1 MDPIILCIS
10 FYGPRHY
17 VPEKYHDYIPSKILD
32 GCLVS
37 NFNDMALLQSSPNM
51 HFSTIYVQPFLNYAY
66 SCDLNE
72 NGQMAQNEINPNV
85 FSLLV
90 DQCNFDDNFPP
101 SRYAV
106 RKDGKTY

>member
-1 MDPIILCIS
+1 
-10 FYGPRHY
+10 
-17 VPEKYHDYIPSKILD
+17 
-32 GCLVS
+32 
-37 NFNDMALLQSSPNM
+37 M
-51 HFSTIYVQPFLNYAY
+51 HFFTIYVQPFLNYAY